1 MEIGEALRRF
11 AEGIPVQRENGLK
24 RLSGFVCLFLAWSAV
39 HAASFDC
46 AKASTS
52 IEKTICADS
61 QLSDLD
67 SKLMQAYRQTLSAAG
82 NGDAVKAEQ
91 RAWLLQVRNECQDAA
106 CLKLAYSDRIAALAG
121 TAVSPGAGAVSD
133 GAAPPA
139 PALAATAGAGQAAAN
154 DVEPNSATSPP
165 LPDQAGASP
174 AIAEPAQSPAAAVA
188 SAPVASAPVAA
199 AAAASVASV
208 PAPADKP
215 DSLLSDIAH
224 SGMSLIAALIMI
236 GLVKP
241 AWILRWDR
249 APSRGKVVA
258 YLFPI
263 GFLFGG
269 VSELTR
275 SDARKVYDQ
284 KVLSDKKAADDA
296 RYARA
301 QQERAAGDSR
311 QQGARLYSYFKSV
324 SGNED
329 QAGYNEQEFVNGQ
342 LLSTCNVNGK
352 PRGQYGWIELRTVFI
367 EGQRVKDDPVSRL
380 YVFAVVDG
388 KQASVMWRGEAY
400 REAVVEEMK
409 RTCD

>member
-1 MEIGEALRRF
+1 
-11 AEGIPVQRENGLK
+11 LK

-52 IEKTICADS
+52 IEKSICADS

-67 SKLMQAYRQTLSAAG
+67 GQLMQAYRQTLGASG

-91 RAWLLQVRNECQDAA
+91 RAWLVQVRNKCHDGA
-106 CLKLAYSDRIAALAG
+106 CLKQAYSERIAALAG
-121 TAVSPGAGAVSD
+121 APGESSD
-133 GAAPPA
+133 GAARPA
-139 PALAATAGAGQAAAN
+139 PAQTSGPAPQEQEAPAATEVVDHAPAN
-154 DVEPNSATSPP
+154 DAQPNAATSPSLAEP
-165 LPDQAGASP
+165 SGASP
-174 AIAEPAQSPAAAVA
+174 AVAEPAKSLAAPAA
-188 SAPVASAPVAA
+188 SAPVAP
-199 AAAASVASV
+199 AAAASAASA

-215 DSLLSDIAH
+215 ASLLSDIAH
-224 SGMSLIAALIMI
+224 SGVSLIAALIMI

-241 AWILRWDR
+241 AWILRWDP
-249 APSRGKVVA
+249 APSRGKLVA

-263 GFLFGG
+263 GFLLGG
-269 VSELTR
+269 VSYVTKSE
-275 SDARKVYDQ
+275 ARKVYDE
-284 KVLSDKKAADDA
+284 KVLADKRAADDA
-296 RYARA
+296 RYAHA
-301 QQERAAGDSR
+301 EQERAASESR
-311 QQGARLYSYFKSV
+311 QQGAELYTYFKSV

-329 QAGYNEQEFVNGQ
+329 RAGYNEQEYVNGQ

-352 PRGQYGWIELRTVFI
+352 PRGRYGWIELRTVFI
-367 EGQRVKDDPVSRL
+367 EGQRVKDDPASRL

-388 KQASVMWRGEAY
+388 KQASVIWRGEEY